1 MPGSILS
8 LHLAI
13 SARATRIPSLR
24 LRQRTR
30 HTHPEPA
37 PRRQCTLRLQLEHY
51 AASPVR
57 RLLVLVTV
65 LLRFWRVSLVL
76 FSNTTFLF

>member
-24 LRQRTR
+24 LAVSARSVFSWNT
-30 HTHPEPA
+30 
-37 PRRQCTLRLQLEHY
+37 TLRHPS
-51 AASPVR
+51 AG
-57 RLLVLVTV
+57 
-65 LLRFWRVSLVL
+65 
-76 FSNTTFLF
+76 FLPY